1 MSKTDRTPAWQR
13 LSSLQTRTP
22 HGRERLAS
30 GRGSHVQQTPP
41 SAPSPRRA
49 PCVVGR
55 PAGGGRAP
63 LLSPP
68 WPSRARLRLPHFSR
82 CHPRRPLLPR
92 QHAHVTTP
100 RAPAHLAGAKAATR
114 HQQPSG
120 PGSGWLLGCSS
131 LILEAGSVS
140 PCSGPGK
147 PTHSS
152 GWRNNNGKTK
162 SPVFRANAVPG
173 LTGSSPLQQG
183 RDTGGPSATARAA
196 SPHPVS
202 SSASEQPLQDQTGP
216 GKGQT

>member
-22 HGRERLAS
+22 HGRERRAS

-55 PAGGGRAP
+55 PAAEPALALTRAA
-63 LLSPP
+63 LLAALLALPP
-68 WPSRARLRLPHFSR
+68 
-82 CHPRRPLLPR
+82 
-92 QHAHVTTP
+92 
-100 RAPAHLAGAKAATR
+100 APAGASPAARTRDDTTRPGPPGGAKAATR

-131 LILEAGSVS
+131 LILVAGSVS

-152 GWRNNNGKTK
+152 GRRNNSGKTK
-162 SPVFRANAVPG
+162 PPVSRANAVPG

-183 RDTGGPSATARAA
+183 RDTGGPGATARAA

-202 SSASEQPLQDQTGP
+202 APASEQPLQDQTGP

>member
-1 MSKTDRTPAWQR
+1 M
-13 LSSLQTRTP
+13 
-22 HGRERLAS
+22 
-30 GRGSHVQQTPP
+30 QQTPP

-55 PAGGGRAP
+55 PAAEPALALTRAA
-63 LLSPP
+63 LLAALLALPP
-68 WPSRARLRLPHFSR
+68 APAAAS
-82 CHPRRPLLPR
+82 R

-183 RDTGGPSATARAA
+183 RDTGGPGATARAA

-202 SSASEQPLQDQTGP
+202 SPASEQPLQDQTGP